1 MGMPQLH
8 ERTLGRSVKDL
19 FRKHFPSLPCLLFIV
34 KSGSS
39 CVLISTDIPV
49 WILETR
55 EKSVH
60 SG

>member
-8 ERTLGRSVKDL
+8 EITLGRSVKYL
-19 FRKHFPSLPCLLFIV
+19 FREHFLSLSCLLFIV

-39 CVLISTDIPV
+39 CILISTAIPV